1 MKVTHAKISPDNPTP
16 DQRTNGVDWNA
27 EHTIDFEGGDP
38 IPFLKETKEFTFH
51 EGATSISEGA
61 VVQTEGY
68 STVTIEVTGTAT
80 SKTLVFEGSV
90 FSGAFFTPDGV
101 QLSVS
106 PEIYQ
111 YDLTGLKQFRANLTA
126 ISDGNVTIK
135 GILTA

>member
-1 MKVTHAKISPDNPTP
+1 MRITHAKNSPDNPTS
-16 DQRTNGVDWNA
+16 DQRVKGVDWNA

-51 EGATSISEGA
+51 DVATAISEGN

-68 STVTIEVTGTAT
+68 STITIEVTGTAT
-80 SKTLVFEGSV
+80 TKTIIFQGSV
-90 FSGAFFTPDGV
+90 FSTAFYTPDGV
-101 QLSVS
+101 QLSES

-126 ISDGNVTIK
+126 ISDGNVTVK